1 MAAFIESRRRR
12 GPEDSKKKKSEKKG
26 SKNHDT
32 FSMYACHPCAGTML
46 IFSVSFQFLRMTTRR
61 WFHRRL
67 LRLPYKQ
74 PLLCLTVSLW
84 VSGFAWFQL
93 VSIQMVWFECALDEF
108 AFHTLRSPVHSFHHT
123 FAPFVLSHPSYTLS
137 TLLQDELF
145 RLKILFFMTQL
156 LHLGSSN
163 RNTII
168 PYTHGPSR
176 NCEATSR

>member
-1 MAAFIESRRRR
+1 
-12 GPEDSKKKKSEKKG
+12 
-26 SKNHDT
+26 
-32 FSMYACHPCAGTML
+32 
-46 IFSVSFQFLRMTTRR
+46 MTTRR
-61 WFHRRL
+61 WFHRQL

-108 AFHTLRSPVHSFHHT
+108 AFHTLRSPVHSIYHT
-123 FAPFVLSHPSYTLS
+123 FTPFVLSHPSHTLS

-176 NCEATSR
+176 NCEATAIDNSQTPLLDQKEEQKTKLPFCIFLLSNGAVGTRSARR

>member
-84 VSGFAWFQL
+84 VSGFAWFL
-93 VSIQMVWFECALDEF
+93 FRWFGLN
-108 AFHTLRSPVHSFHHT
+108 
-123 FAPFVLSHPSYTLS
+123 VLSMNSHSTHSDRPYIHSITPLLLLFSRTLPTPSP
-137 TLLQDELF
+137 
-145 RLKILFFMTQL
+145 
-156 LHLGSSN
+156 HSSRMN
-163 RNTII
+163 
-168 PYTHGPSR
+168 SFV
-176 NCEATSR
+176 